1 MPMPSEIR
9 PKARTARIV
18 VRELGSE
25 VLIYDLDSHDATCLN
40 AAASKVWKL
49 CDGKRTI
56 GEISAELENEA
67 CGGSAEEN
75 VLTALENFI
84 QANLLEEVP
93 EIETSD
99 GENRRDVLR
108 GIVASATAIP
118 LATTISVPAMAQIAS
133 CLGRRERCRRFFGPE
148 CCPGLECRR
157 RRCRPE

>member
-1 MPMPSEIR
+1 MPSEIR

-25 VLIYDLDSHDATCLN
+25 IVIYDLDTHDATCLN
-40 AAASKVWKL
+40 AAAVRVWRL

-56 GEISAELENEA
+56 KDIAAKLENEA
-67 CGGSAEEN
+67 CGSRTEDL
-75 VLTALENFI
+75 VLKALDNFI
-84 QANLLEEVP
+84 QANLLEEVTKL
-93 EIETSD
+93 EASD

-118 LATTISVPAMAQIAS
+118 LATTISVPAMAQITS
-133 CLGRRERCRRFFGPE
+133 CLGRRERCRRFTGPE

-157 RRCRPE
+157 RRCRPEQ